1 MANTDPNPPVDAL
14 DMGRIIALT
23 RRRWPLIAGVALAL
37 VALTSWWTL
46 SRPDLYTSQALVQ
59 KLEVSS
65 PLSSLAASATGGG
78 LAPDAMASEVELI
91 ESEAVLGRAVAR
103 LALDLRLPEHPERR
117 SAVLAGALSS
127 DEAVPGDYLL
137 RRSGEAV
144 TLSDA
149 GGVEIATAAAGDTLA
164 GPGFRIPVSPA
175 IHAGDEIPLRVVA
188 VPDAV
193 VDLRDN
199 LAIVQ
204 AENTRLIRI
213 RVTTPD
219 PGLSAEIVNAV
230 ADAYQLRAA
239 DVAREDATRR
249 RTFLA
254 EQLASVADSVRE
266 AQSALTEFQQT
277 AQVLDPAL
285 EGEGLAQGLRA
296 QEAEVRQLDY
306 QQNLLRSLVG
316 SLANSDSGEGM
327 ERIVT
332 LSEDVVPGATTVY
345 ARVRQLED
353 ERRRLTT
360 DRYGYREGSSR
371 VAVLDSLIRSS
382 KDELRSLAQEALNL
396 TGSRL
401 EEARSEAGQLR
412 SQVGQLP
419 AQATAIN
426 RLEQNAATVLGTFNL
441 LSARFYEAQVA
452 EAVAAA
458 DVEVVDHATPS
469 LRPDERS
476 VAVPIAL
483 AGILGLGLGL
493 AGAFLVESLDRTIG
507 RSGDVEEVTG
517 LPLLGMIPV
526 LDDELVPEGRAAP
539 LIVGQEQGGGPVG
552 EAFTALPAMIR
563 YARAGEVRAIAVVS
577 QGPREG
583 KSFTAA
589 NLALAFAR
597 REGRKTLLID
607 CDLHRPQVGNMFG
620 LPTEPGLTDVLIGQA
635 DRARVARPIGDGAL
649 TVIPAGGRAPDPGQ
663 LLGSQAFADFL
674 ECARENYDTI
684 VVDTPP
690 ILAVSESLT
699 MARLVDGMVIVARA
713 RQTNRFALSEAVSR
727 LRRVEAPLLGV
738 VVNGVASGDGSG
750 GYGSYYYRYYTYDYQ
765 HEGAGAAAGRG

>member
-1 MANTDPNPPVDAL
+1 MSDTDPTPTVEAL
-14 DMGRIIALT
+14 DVGRLIALA
-23 RRRWPLIAGVALAL
+23 RRRWPLIVA
-37 VALTSWWTL
+37 VALTLVVLTTWWTL
-46 SRPDLYTSQALVQ
+46 RRPDLYTSQALVQ
-59 KLEVSS
+59 KLEVAS
-65 PLSSLAASATGGG
+65 PLSSLATAAGGGG
-78 LAPDAMASEVELI
+78 LPPGAMASEVELI
-91 ESEAVLGRAVAR
+91 ESDAVLGRAVAR
-103 LALDLRLPEHPERR
+103 LALDLRLPQHPARR
-117 SAVLAGALSS
+117 SAILAGASS
-127 DEAVPGDYLL
+127 SGESVPGEYVL
-137 RRSGEAV
+137 RRDGEVV
-144 TLSDA
+144 TLA
-149 GGVEIATAAAGDTLA
+149 GRGGSEIASGAPGDTLD

-175 IHAGDEIPLRVVA
+175 IHAGEEVPLQVVA
-188 VPDAV
+188 IPDAIS
-193 VDLRDN
+193 DLRDE

-213 RVTTPD
+213 RIRTPD
-219 PGLSAEIVNAV
+219 PDLSAAIVNAV

-239 DVAREDATRR
+239 DVARDEATRR
-249 RTFLA
+249 RAFLA

-266 AQSALTEFQQT
+266 AQAALTEFQQT
-277 AQVLDPAL
+277 AQVLDPAT

-316 SLANSDSGEGM
+316 NLENSSSGEGM

-332 LSEDVVPGATTVY
+332 LSEDVIPGAAPVY

-371 VAVLDSLIRSS
+371 VAVLDSLIGSARE
-382 KDELRSLAQEALNL
+382 ELRSLAQEALNL

-401 EEARSEAGQLR
+401 QEARSEASQLR

-419 AQATAIN
+419 AQATAIQQ
-426 RLEQNAATVLGTFNL
+426 LEQNAATVLGTFNL

-469 LRPDERS
+469 LRPDER
-476 VAVPIAL
+476 AVGIPIAL
-483 AGILGLGLGL
+483 AGIIGLGLGL
-493 AGAFLVESLDRTIG
+493 AGALLVESLDRTVG
-507 RSGDVEEVTG
+507 RSGDVEAATG
-517 LPLLGMIPV
+517 LPLLGMIPL
-526 LDDELVPEGRAAP
+526 LDKDQIPEGRAAP
-539 LIVGQEQGGGPVG
+539 LVVGQEHVGGPVA

-563 YARAGEVRAIAVVS
+563 YARAEEVRTIAVVS

-589 NLALAFAR
+589 NLALAFAQ

-607 CDLHRPQVGNMFG
+607 CDLHRPQIGNMFG
-620 LPTEPGLTDVLIGQA
+620 LPLEPGLADVLSGQA
-635 DRARVARPIGDGAL
+635 TRREVARRIGESSL
-649 TVIPAGGRAPDPGQ
+649 TVIPAGGRSPDPGH
-663 LLGSQAFADFL
+663 LLGSQPFADFL
-674 ECARENYDTI
+674 ECARENYDVI

-699 MARLVDGMVIVARA
+699 IGRLVDGMVVVARA
-713 RQTNRFALSEAVSR
+713 QQTNRFALAEAVSR

-738 VVNGVASGDGSG
+738 VVNGVSSGDGSG